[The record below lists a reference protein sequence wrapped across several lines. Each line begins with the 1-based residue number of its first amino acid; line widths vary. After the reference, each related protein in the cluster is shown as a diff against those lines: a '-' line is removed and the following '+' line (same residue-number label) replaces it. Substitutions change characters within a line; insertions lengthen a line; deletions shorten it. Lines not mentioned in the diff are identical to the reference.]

1 MVYSH
6 EHAGRAT
13 GGSLRFIWGEIP
25 VPSRPLRGIVGKL
38 EQVYAKQRAKRKEPT
53 SKDLMNLRRIIRDE
67 ELPGGRQ
74 ATESSAFLPALV

>member
-1 MVYSH
+1 MSILA
-6 EHAGRAT
+6 EQPAGA
-13 GGSLRFIWGEIP
+13 LHWGEIP